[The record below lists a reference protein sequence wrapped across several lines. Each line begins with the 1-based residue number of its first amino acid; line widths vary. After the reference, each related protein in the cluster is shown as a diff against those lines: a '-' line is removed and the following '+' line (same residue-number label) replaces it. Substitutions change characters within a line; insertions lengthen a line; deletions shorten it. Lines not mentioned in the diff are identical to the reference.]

1 MALVCATRQ
10 WYMTIMFEAGSTWNI
25 QLAHAPQ
32 IHWMG
37 RAVHGLERR
46 VERYVL
52 WAWAIHFYKY
62 EGDLFL
68 DGDRVSIRPGSVGI
82 IPPGVRQEYRYRG
95 RSEHL
100 FAHFSVPEAAPDAEI
115 LPIAVMQDMGV
126 DFARISQRFEDAINA
141 AGERPARTSARIWD
155 ILWELAERTMRTSE
169 RPR

>member
-1 MALVCATRQ
+1 
-10 WYMTIMFEAGSTWNI
+10 MTIMFEAGSTWNI
-25 QLAHAPQ
+25 QLSHAPE

-37 RAVHGLERR
+37 RGVHGLDRR

-95 RSEHL
+95 GAGLNDR
-100 FAHFSVPEAAPDAEI
+100 
-115 LPIAVMQDMGV
+115 
-126 DFARISQRFEDAINA
+126 AR
-141 AGERPARTSARIWD
+141 RP
-155 ILWELAERTMRTSE
+155 
-169 RPR
+169 